1 MATKDKAARDTL
13 TSVVW
18 QHDGTAHCTIK
29 GFPTRVF
36 NPMKASLLNRNYAQQ
51 FGWDNR
57 IKNKTSVTADKATGK
72 VDLATKDRLLG
83 ELITFYE
90 QGGDEWEMRSA
101 GGTREGTD
109 AGLVLQAL
117 MNVKGWSLDECNAK
131 VSKMAESKGVERK
144 DVLAS
149 LAKNADIIREVA
161 DIKAKRAA
169 ASNVDAASMLD
180 ELDALE
186 DGDPADEDRDEDRDE
201 DNGDDKPDP
210 EEAPF

>member
-1 MATKDKAARDTL
+1 MTTKDKAPRDTL

-18 QHDGTAHCTIK
+18 QHDGTAVVTVK
-29 GFPTRVF
+29 GYPALTF

-72 VDLATKDRLLG
+72 VDLGEKYRLAK
-83 ELITFYE
+83 ELIEFYE
-90 QGGDEWEMRSA
+90 QGGDAWEMRSA
-101 GGTREGTD
+101 GSPREGTD

-131 VSKMAESKGVERK
+131 VSKMAEAKKVERK

-149 LAKNADIIREVA
+149 LAKNPEIIREVA
-161 DIKAKRAA
+161 EIKAKRAA
-169 ASNVDAASMLD
+169 ASSVDAASLLD
-180 ELDALE
+180 ELDGLDEGDE
-186 DGDPADEDRDEDRDE
+186 DGEDPADEA
-201 DNGDDKPDP
+201 P
-210 EEAPF
+210 EATF

>member
-13 TSVVW
+13 TAVVW

-57 IKNKTSVTADKATGK
+57 IKNKTSVTADKSTGK

-83 ELITFYE
+83 ELIEFYE
-90 QGGDEWEMRSA
+90 QGGDAWEMRAA
-101 GGTREGTD
+101 GGAREGAD

-117 MNVKGWSLDECNAK
+117 MQVKGWTLDECNEK
-131 VSKMAESKGVERK
+131 VGKMAANKGIERK

-149 LAKNADIIREVA
+149 LAKNADIILEVA
-161 DIKAKRAA
+161 RIKAKRAA
-169 ASNVDAASMLD
+169 LADVDAESMLD
-180 ELDALE
+180 ELDEL
-186 DGDPADEDRDEDRDE
+186 
-201 DNGDDKPDP
+201 GDDGEGDEGDETPV
-210 EEAPF
+210 

>member
-1 MATKDKAARDTL
+1 MTTKDKAPRDTL

-18 QHDGTAHCTIK
+18 QHDGTAVVTVK
-29 GFPTRVF
+29 GYPALTF

-72 VDLATKDRLLG
+72 VDLGEKYRLAK
-83 ELITFYE
+83 ELIEFYE
-90 QGGDEWEMRSA
+90 QGGDSWEMRSA
-101 GGTREGTD
+101 GSPREGTD

-131 VSKMAESKGVERK
+131 VSKMAEAKKVERK

-149 LAKNADIIREVA
+149 LAKNPEIIREVA
-161 DIKAKRAA
+161 EIKAKRAA
-169 ASNVDAASMLD
+169 ASSVDAASLLD
-180 ELDALE
+180 ELDGLDE
-186 DGDPADEDRDEDRDE
+186 GDEGDEDPA
-201 DNGDDKPDP
+201 G
-210 EEAPF
+210 EAPEAAF